1 MIIKLHLCTKTTGW
15 KSKASIWI
23 LYKYCIWMNDEWMK
37 EWMNVIITEVQ
48 TNNTHTFY
56 IVLLLFYKQNKGTV

>member
-1 MIIKLHLCTKTTGW
+1 
-15 KSKASIWI
+15 
-23 LYKYCIWMNDEWMK
+23 
-37 EWMNVIITEVQ
+37 MNVIITEVQ